1 MSFAI
6 VLGLNDFSE
15 TIEKT
20 FVGAGEC
27 VTRPYKAIS
36 RGGPRYCPPTNTF
49 LGTG

>member
-20 FVGAGEC
+20 FVGAGDSSD
-27 VTRPYKAIS
+27 RP
-36 RGGPRYCPPTNTF
+36 
-49 LGTG
+49 

>member
-20 FVGAGEC
+20 FVGAGVG
-27 VTRPYKAIS
+27 VTRPYKSIS
-36 RGGPRYCPPTNTF
+36 RGGLRHRPP
-49 LGTG
+49 L